1 MAEDQQRR
9 GMNCEEAR
17 ERIHQDLDG
26 DLMAA
31 ESRQALDAHLD
42 GCPDCRQ
49 ADAELRALQQALSA
63 IPAVPLPDEALDEV
77 RQRTTAPDRTRSRWL
92 DWRAAA
98 AAAVLALAIYGSWT
112 AVGPVAEPE
121 PTEQEV
127 AEAAEQARRVLA
139 LTGQALR
146 GAKQTAFND
155 VLADEVSPAL
165 QRIPTRLREATRIE
179 RRSSGNDA

>member
-9 GMNCEEAR
+9 GMSCERAR
-17 ERIHQDLDG
+17 ERIHQVLDG

-31 ESRQALDAHLD
+31 ESRQRLAAHLA
-42 GCPDCRQ
+42 GCPGCRQ
-49 ADAELRALQQALSA
+49 ADAELRALQQALRS
-63 IPAVPLPDEALDEV
+63 IPAVPLPGAALDEV
-77 RQRTTAPDRTRSRWL
+77 RARTTWQRAGHDRWR

-98 AAAVLALAIYGSWT
+98 AAVVLALAIYGSGT
-112 AVGPVAEPE
+112 AVGPAVEPG
-121 PTEQEV
+121 PTDEEV
-127 AEAAEQARRVLA
+127 ALATEQARMVLG
-139 LTGQALR
+139 LTGRALR
-146 GAKQTAFND
+146 GATETALNE